1 MKELEENSNL
11 LQEQSLTFSLPTS
24 PVSTLYED
32 NFSVSSSSS
41 QLQEQIEQLEFDK
54 EEMEA
59 KYDEIK
65 V

>member
-1 MKELEENSNL
+1 MKELEENSSL
-11 LQEQSLTFSLPTS
+11 LQEQSLAFSLPTS

-32 NFSVSSSSS
+32 DFSVSSSSN